1 VRAPRESGA
10 MPLEALIFDV
20 DGTLAETEELHRQAF
35 NEAFHAFGLDWVWP
49 RDLYRELLGV
59 TGGRERILHYIDHYA
74 PAGGAAARAKV
85 SEMHADK
92 TVRYVKLIRAG
103 DVAPRPGVR
112 RLIAEAHDAG
122 LRLAIATTTRPG
134 NVEALLG
141 AMIGRE
147 ALSWFSVI
155 AAGDIVPAKKP
166 ARDIYDYALRELD
179 CAASACVAFEDSA
192 NGVRAARQAGLAVVA
207 TPSFFLSADDVSES
221 ASVLSDLGEP
231 GRPARH
237 LAGWRFAKGYVDLAG
252 LRSMLDEANEI
263 KRKTSTGGSPRE
275 DAAAR

>member
-1 VRAPRESGA
+1 

-74 PAGGAAARAKV
+74 PAGGSGARAKV

-166 ARDIYDYALRELD
+166 ARDIYDYALRELG
-179 CAASACVAFEDSA
+179 CAASACVAFEDFSERRSRGEA
-192 NGVRAARQAGLAVVA
+192 GGPRGRRDAELLFERGRCQRKRQRFERSRRTRPPRPPFGGLALRQRLRRSRRLAVHA
-207 TPSFFLSADDVSES
+207 GRGERDQAEDLNWRI
-221 ASVLSDLGEP
+221 AS
-231 GRPARH
+231 
-237 LAGWRFAKGYVDLAG
+237 
-252 LRSMLDEANEI
+252 
-263 KRKTSTGGSPRE
+263 
-275 DAAAR
+275 